1 MSAVGNKALTSLVS
15 CSPSP
20 AMHPSCHS
28 SVPTFYNGMKIV
40 HLFKNK
46 SQTWVKEGGGGHP
59 TRLLLVV
66 QQLVAGLEVLVTVL
80 TAVLP
85 FLCTVGGRNI
95 SILCI
100 LVRYMRCSGLGNW
113 QKRVLVRVC
122 GADHEYQEPWCHMNT
137 LQPSWKVAAPHRGK
151 SLWWLCRRSATH
163 THTHM
168 IKIVLFLSQ
177 FNYRGQTK
185 LNGSTYFAVLNLPF
199 FAVLWRRC
207 SCFCFDCIFSHIVHN
222 CNVGWATKFLN
233 QKRSLGVALG
243 TV

>member
-168 IKIVLFLSQ
+168 IKIVLFYHSLITEVKQNWTDQHILLCWICLFLLSCEDVA
-177 FNYRGQTK
+177 
-185 LNGSTYFAVLNLPF
+185 AVFVLTAFFLTLSITAMWAELPNF
-199 FAVLWRRC
+199 
-207 SCFCFDCIFSHIVHN
+207 
-222 CNVGWATKFLN
+222 
-233 QKRSLGVALG
+233 
-243 TV
+243 